1 MVDRVPGLSIVTVYE
16 GLNEKES
23 DGLVDVL
30 HLAIVF
36 LAETRL
42 DHPQKG
48 FIKMLTHIKVYK
60 FFIFFLGDLDTD
72 LKEVGFESL
81 EPPVVGSCLF
91 DQRDAEVQ
99 LIKIVQ
105 NLIDPRDDF
114 ASMFLESV
122 VNMFMGL
129 VSDEVGIHEGKHVY
143 NLVVGLK
150 DARKFIWLH

>member
-1 MVDRVPGLSIVTVYE
+1 M
-16 GLNEKES
+16 
-23 DGLVDVL
+23 
-30 HLAIVF
+30 
-36 LAETRL
+36 
-42 DHPQKG
+42 
-48 FIKMLTHIKVYK
+48 
-60 FFIFFLGDLDTD
+60 DTD

-129 VSDEVGIHEGKHVY
+129 VSDEVGIHEGKHVD